1 MGVTEMDSMQREAP
15 GVGLVDVVVVLK
27 PSAGGRPLAASQ
39 SKKMVKT
46 VIDRVQNA
54 TGLLAEA
61 TTVFENLGSFAVRAP
76 KRFVDTLKREKEV
89 AQVIPNKNR
98 ESAFIAPIRKR
109 PVTMPKLP

>member
-1 MGVTEMDSMQREAP
+1 MGATEMDSMQSDAA
-15 GVGLVDVVVVLK
+15 GAGLVDVVVVLK
-27 PSAGGRPLAASQ
+27 PSPGGQLLAPSQ

-54 TGLLAEA
+54 TGLLAGD

-76 KRFVDTLKREKEV
+76 KRFVDTLKQEKEV

-98 ESAFIAPIRKR
+98 ESAFIAPVKKR